1 MTVLEVSF
9 LVVSLAAFLAYFDSV
24 KVCADYEGVPTA
36 NWKRRIPV
44 EGSQRAVNV
53 ICADG

>member
-1 MTVLEVSF
+1 MEVSF
-9 LVVSLAAFLAYFDSV
+9 LVVFLAGFSAYFDSV
-24 KVCADYEGVPTA
+24 KVCADHEEVPTA
-36 NWKRRIPV
+36 NWKGWIQV